1 MSAMYLHILL
11 DRNLDRC
18 DIIIGLSYYYLQ
30 KINSYHPK
38 LKPFLKPMDTYNDIE
53 LTSEFLEELK
63 GFLTGINI
71 GRLSRNLRDI
81 IFIAIISKK
90 NGNINILLEDL
101 LPDALLLFAFLDAA
115 ESLKNLNDGI

>member
-1 MSAMYLHILL
+1 
-11 DRNLDRC
+11 
-18 DIIIGLSYYYLQ
+18 
-30 KINSYHPK
+30 
-38 LKPFLKPMDTYNDIE
+38 MDTYNDIE

-81 IFIAIISKK
+81 VFIAIISKK

-115 ESLKNLNDGI
+115 ESLKNLNDDI